1 VGILTKPI
9 KAMKNL
15 IICFLS
21 SLVIFSTSHAQ
32 LTEGSAF
39 PNPKS
44 YGVTGKIPVTKGK
57 VVLYDFWASWCAPC
71 RQAFP
76 AYEKLYQKY
85 KKRGLI
91 IVGIGTDKKPADS
104 AKFLKGLNNTFPVVL
119 DHTQKFVS
127 KVRPKGMPTAY
138 LVGKNGR
145 IIHIHTGFH
154 GNKTI
159 KALEA
164 QIAAALK

>member
-1 VGILTKPI
+1 
-9 KAMKNL
+9 MNNR
-15 IICFLS
+15 IICL
-21 SLVIFSTSHAQ
+21 LALIFTISISHAQ
-32 LTEGSAF
+32 VTQGSAF

-44 YGVTGKIPVTKGK
+44 YGITGTMPATKGK

-91 IVGIGTDKKPADS
+91 IVGVGTDQKPADS
-104 AKFLKGLNNTFPVVL
+104 AKFLKGLKTTFPVVL
-119 DHTQKFVS
+119 DHTQKFVA

-145 IIHIHTGFH
+145 VVHIHTGFR
-154 GNKTI
+154 GSKTI

-164 QIAAALK
+164 QIEAALK

>member
-1 VGILTKPI
+1 VGILIPEPVHP
-9 KAMKNL
+9 MKNQ
-15 IICFLS
+15 ILS
-21 SLVIFSTSHAQ
+21 LLFTISTSHAQ
-32 LTEGSAF
+32 LAKGSTF

-44 YGVTGKIPVTKGK
+44 FGVTGEMPATNGK

-85 KKRGLI
+85 KKNGLI
-91 IVGIGTDKKPADS
+91 VVGVGTDKKPTDS
-104 AKFLKGLNNTFPVVL
+104 EKFLKGLKTTFPVVF
-119 DHTQKFVS
+119 DHTQKIVA
-127 KVRPKGMPTAY
+127 KVRSKGMPTAY

-145 IIHIHTGFH
+145 IIHIHTGFR

-159 KALEA
+159 KNLEA

>member
-1 VGILTKPI
+1 
-9 KAMKNL
+9 MKNL
-15 IICFLS
+15 IICLFS
-21 SLVIFSTSHAQ
+21 AFVTISTSHAQ
-32 LTEGSAF
+32 LAEGAAF

-44 YGVTGKIPVTKGK
+44 FAVTGTVPPIKGK
-57 VVLYDFWASWCAPC
+57 VVLYDFWASWCGPC

-76 AYEKLYQKY
+76 AYEKLYKKY
-85 KKRGLI
+85 RSRGLV

-104 AKFLKGLNNTFPVVL
+104 AKFLKGLSYSFPVVL
-119 DHTQKFVS
+119 DHTQKFVA

-145 IIHIHTGFH
+145 VIHIHTGFR
-154 GNKTI
+154 GTKTI

-164 QIAAALK
+164 QIETALK